1 MFDFGGVITTSP
13 FDAFGRY
20 ERDHGLPE
28 GLLRQINSTDPDHN
42 AWAQLERGEIDF
54 PSFCALF
61 EEEARVVGFE
71 VDASAVVGVLGGEIR
86 PQMVE
91 AVRHCSS
98 RFKTACLTNNF
109 LSMEAGLRPDIAEVF
124 ALFNVVFESSRLG
137 VRKPD
142 PEFYRLACEALA
154 VAPNE
159 VVFLDDL
166 GVNLKPARAMGM
178 ETILVRSPDTA
189 LRELFALV
197 GDQACRHRGEV
208 VGEDVDVSTIEGQP
222 GVAGTTDGSRS
233 ARSWSEDARYFEY
246 SAAADPIGS
255 GYIPRV
261 PIVGF
266 PRSLH
271 EGGPTRVVPLDLSTE
286 LGIASGPATS
296 PGLLANFVRIAAGD
310 HVTTHPNATS
320 QLFYVIEGRGRTS
333 VDGTGDAIEWME
345 GDFVTLPS
353 SGEGPLGA
361 THRAVDEAV
370 LYWVHDEPMLRY
382 LGVRA
387 TEPRFRATRYP
398 RADAMAELE
407 AIAAAP
413 DANDK
418 SRVSVLLA
426 NASQE
431 QTLTITHV
439 LWAMFGLL
447 PTGQVQRPH
456 RHQSVALDLILDCE
470 PGCHTLLG
478 SHLDDRGDIIDP
490 VRVPWEAGGAFVTP
504 PGMWHAHVNESGSPA
519 HLIPIQ
525 DAGMQTYLR
534 SLDIRFTNPA

>member
-1 MFDFGGVITTSP
+1 
-13 FDAFGRY
+13 
-20 ERDHGLPE
+20 
-28 GLLRQINSTDPDHN
+28 
-42 AWAQLERGEIDF
+42 
-54 PSFCALF
+54 
-61 EEEARVVGFE
+61 
-71 VDASAVVGVLGGEIR
+71 
-86 PQMVE
+86 
-91 AVRHCSS
+91 
-98 RFKTACLTNNF
+98 
-109 LSMEAGLRPDIAEVF
+109 
-124 ALFNVVFESSRLG
+124 
-137 VRKPD
+137 
-142 PEFYRLACEALA
+142 
-154 VAPNE
+154 
-159 VVFLDDL
+159 
-166 GVNLKPARAMGM
+166 
-178 ETILVRSPDTA
+178 
-189 LRELFALV
+189 
-197 GDQACRHRGEV
+197 
-208 VGEDVDVSTIEGQP
+208 VSTITGQQKA
-222 GVAGTTDGSRS
+222 AGTADGPRS
-233 ARSWSEDARYFEY
+233 ARGWSEDARYFEY

-255 GYIPRV
+255 GLISRV
-261 PIVGF
+261 PIASF
-266 PRSLH
+266 PRSLY

-296 PGLLANFVRIAAGD
+296 PGLLANFVRVAVGD
-310 HVTTHPNATS
+310 PITTRPNATS

-345 GDFVTLPS
+345 GDFVTLPT
-353 SGEGPLGA
+353 SGDSVGA
-361 THRAVDEAV
+361 THLAVDEAV

-398 RADAMAELE
+398 GADAVAELE

-413 DANDK
+413 GANEK

-426 NASQE
+426 NANQE

-447 PTGQVQRPH
+447 PAGQVQRPH

-478 SHLDDRGDIIDP
+478 SRLDDRGDIVEP
-490 VRVPWEAGGAFVTP
+490 VRMPWEPGSAFVTP

-534 SLDIRFTNPA
+534 SLDIRFTTPV